1 MPSRP
6 GPDHGAAVPV
16 AAIYGANASG
26 KSNLLDGLR
35 FMQAAVVQSFAR
47 WEVDSGIPR
56 QPFRL
61 SSECSS
67 MPSLFV
73 AELIIDGVPYTYGFS
88 LDGDE
93 VLDEWLFSYPE
104 KRKRTLFRRVR
115 SEITFGTTVGDLKP
129 KLEILEELTR
139 PNALF
144 LSACAQVKL
153 DPLMPVYRWFRS
165 QLRIRTAGSFRL
177 PRRVAE
183 VVARYLER
191 HPENADKLVALLTSA
206 DVGITELLVEKSE
219 DPGRLAALTEVEAE
233 IAEFE
238 ESVAIGDARDWAGRN
253 ERLDQLRRRRN
264 FLVHRAA
271 EHRVELKFVHG
282 EEGEYFGPE
291 DESAGTRS
299 WLELLPMVLEAL
311 DTGHV
316 VAVDEIDTSLHP
328 LLTARLVGLFQ
339 DPETN
344 PHGAQ
349 LVFTTHDTS
358 LLGTMI
364 GDETLRRDQIWFVD
378 KDGKGASHL
387 YPLTDF
393 KPRQDQNTERRY
405 LGGSYGAVPVL
416 DPQDFV
422 DAVRGR

>member
-1 MPSRP
+1 MPSRH
-6 GPDHGAAVPV
+6 GPDHGVAAVPV
-16 AAIYGANASG
+16 TAIYGANASG
-26 KSNLLDGLR
+26 KSNLLGGLR
-35 FMQAAVVQSFAR
+35 FMQAAVVQSFTR

-61 SSECSS
+61 SPECSS

-73 AELIIDGVPYTYGFS
+73 AELIVDGVPYTYGFS

-129 KLEILEELTR
+129 KLELLEELTR

-183 VVARYLER
+183 GVAGYLEQ
-191 HPENADKLVALLTSA
+191 HPENTDKLVALLASA

-219 DPGRLAALTEVEAE
+219 DPGRQPAL
-233 IAEFE
+233 FE
-238 ESVAIGDARDWAGRN
+238 ESVAKGDARDWAERD
-253 ERLDQLRRRRN
+253 ERLDQLRRRN
-264 FLVHRAA
+264 LRAYRTA
-271 EHRVELKFVHG
+271 EQRVELKFVHG
-282 EEGEYFGPE
+282 EEGEYFSLE

-311 DTGHV
+311 DSGHV

-328 LLTARLVGLFQ
+328 LLTARLVGMFQ

-344 PHGAQ
+344 PRGAQ

-364 GDETLRRDQIWFVD
+364 GDEALRRDQIWFVD
-378 KDGKGASHL
+378 KDSKGASHL